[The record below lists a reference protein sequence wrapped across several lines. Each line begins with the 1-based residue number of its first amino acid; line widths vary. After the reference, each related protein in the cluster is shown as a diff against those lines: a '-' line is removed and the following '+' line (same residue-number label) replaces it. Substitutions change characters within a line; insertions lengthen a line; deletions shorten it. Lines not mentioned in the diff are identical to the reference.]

1 LINITFE
8 GESLHEACVD
18 LHKAEQAYGSI
29 AAASLVTFLSD
40 AQAFETADELI
51 DLFGHDINI
60 SVNDSLSVA
69 IGSDYRAAL
78 VVVGTRHKVD
88 ASGRIVWSS
97 VTRLKLLEISRLP

>member
-1 LINITFE
+1 MINITFE
-8 GESLHEACVD
+8 GEALYETCID
-18 LHKAEQAYGSI
+18 LHKAERAYGSV

-40 AQAFETADELI
+40 AQAFETVDELI
-51 DLFGHDINI
+51 DLFGEDIFI

-88 ASGRIVWSS
+88 AGGRIVWAS